1 MNRGNQKSQ
10 CTTNL
15 LLTYTHIEVPGRVI
29 NMASQPYTKLE
40 EEKDILEKDPNLL
53 KVETQP
59 SETIQNQETSAQSN
73 ETDCDI
79 IVCSTPLAHHTTD
92 GRETQESE
100 KNNDNV
106 DLTSIERRY
115 GYFYYI
121 NYIQTTYDSHTH
133 LSTRLN
139 ISGITL
145 LCQYVGIFV
154 KIGYY
159 L

>member
-1 MNRGNQKSQ
+1 
-10 CTTNL
+10 
-15 LLTYTHIEVPGRVI
+15 
-29 NMASQPYTKLE
+29 MASQPYTKLE
-40 EEKDILEKDPNLL
+40 EEKDILEKDPKLL
-53 KVETQP
+53 KVETQS
-59 SETIQNQETSAQSN
+59 SETIQTQEIVGQSN

-121 NYIQTTYDSHTH
+121 NYIQTTYHWIHTH
-133 LSTRLN
+133 T
-139 ISGITL
+139 
-145 LCQYVGIFV
+145 
-154 KIGYY
+154 Y
-159 L
+159 LHD

>member
-1 MNRGNQKSQ
+1 
-10 CTTNL
+10 
-15 LLTYTHIEVPGRVI
+15 
-29 NMASQPYTKLE
+29 MASQPYTKLE
-40 EEKDILEKDPNLL
+40 EEKDILEKDPKLL
-53 KVETQP
+53 KVETQS
-59 SETIQNQETSAQSN
+59 SETIQTQEIVGQSN

-100 KNNDNV
+100 KHDDNV
-106 DLTSIERRY
+106 DITSIERRY
-115 GYFYYI
+115 GYYLLHKLYT
-121 NYIQTTYDSHTH
+121 NKKLVDPHTQLH
-133 LSTRLN
+133 TQLN

-145 LCQYVGIFV
+145 PCQYVGIFV

>member
-15 LLTYTHIEVPGRVI
+15 LLIYTHIEVPGRVKD
-29 NMASQPYTKLE
+29 MASQPYTKLE

-59 SETIQNQETSAQSN
+59 SETIQTQETSAQSN

-100 KNNDNV
+100 KHNDNV

-121 NYIQTTYDSHTH
+121 KYIQTTYDSHTE
-133 LSTRLN
+133 LYTQFN

-145 LCQYVGIFV
+145 PCQYVGIFV

>member
-1 MNRGNQKSQ
+1 
-10 CTTNL
+10 
-15 LLTYTHIEVPGRVI
+15 
-29 NMASQPYTKLE
+29 MASQPYTKLE

-92 GRETQESE
+92 GRETQAE
-100 KNNDNV
+100 KHNDNV
-106 DLTSIERRY
+106 DIISIEQRY

-121 NYIQTTYDSHTH
+121 NYIQT
-133 LSTRLN
+133 
-139 ISGITL
+139 
-145 LCQYVGIFV
+145 
-154 KIGYY
+154 K
-159 L
+159 